1 MKKFKI
7 AHPLV
12 DIENNNTGAI
22 RSWSDRDSIFK
33 ITLLSTLKFKI
44 SMNLQH
50 CKTGAKMWTKFVI
63 LYEQQTAL
71 LNQKT
76 FSLTNLAI
84 TCSSSATP

>member
-1 MKKFKI
+1 MKKLKI

-22 RSWSDRDSIFK
+22 RSDRDSIFK
-33 ITLLSTLKFKI
+33 ITLLSTLKFQI
-44 SMNLQH
+44 AMNLQH

-63 LYEQQTAL
+63 LYEQLTAL
-71 LNQKT
+71 LNQKA